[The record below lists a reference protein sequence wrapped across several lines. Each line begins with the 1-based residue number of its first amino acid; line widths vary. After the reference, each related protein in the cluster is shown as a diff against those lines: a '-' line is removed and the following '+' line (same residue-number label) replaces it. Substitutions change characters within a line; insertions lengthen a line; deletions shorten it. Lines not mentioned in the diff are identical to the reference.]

1 MDTTAVRLS
10 GRQWWLLA
18 VGCMGVALV
27 IAAMAALYTALPE
40 IAADTGAT
48 QQQLT
53 WIIDGYTLML
63 ACLVLPC
70 GALGDRYGRRLVL
83 VLGLVVFSL
92 ASALPLALNSPT
104 WLIVARAFAG
114 VGAALV
120 MPSTLSLLTANFPE
134 SRRSAAIA
142 TWAGVAGVS
151 AVIGF
156 LGSGLLLEFF
166 SWLSIFVGMAAA
178 GAVLAVAGCTVVDS
192 VDDSRPAMDPLG
204 TVCSAAAVGL
214 LVIGAIEAP
223 VRGWTDPLTL
233 FALVGAVLAGVGFVF
248 VELRVRRPLLDVRL
262 FAVRGFGAGSVA
274 VGMQF
279 LAAFGTFLLIMQFM
293 QLFLGYS
300 ALKSAVALAP
310 MIVPMIALAMAAPY
324 LAERYGLR
332 LPTLTGVGMIGIA
345 LLGLS
350 RLTPESDYL
359 DLLWPLLV
367 MSSGLGLSSPP
378 ATAAII
384 ANTPAAKHGVASAV
398 NDAAREVG
406 AAVGIA
412 IAGSVLAAG
421 YTERIAPILP
431 QLPEQA
437 REPVGGSLAAAVQ
450 VAEQAGPQADPLVD
464 AAQSAFM
471 HGASNAALALG
482 VVTLV
487 AAALLGLWAPGRS
500 ATPAVLRPEEAARG
514 GTPSDEVSAVEE
526 AAVRRRTGSDGSKKA
541 THA

>member
-1 MDTTAVRLS
+1 MDTTVVRLS
-10 GRQWWLLA
+10 GRQWWLLTVA
-18 VGCMGVALV
+18 CMGVALV
-27 IAAMAALYTALPE
+27 IAAMAGLYTALPE

-83 VLGLVVFSL
+83 ILGLLVFSV
-92 ASALPLALNSPT
+92 ASALPLLLDSPT
-104 WLIVARAFAG
+104 WLIIARALAG
-114 VGAALV
+114 AGAALV

-156 LGSGLLLEFF
+156 LGSGLLLEFY
-166 SWLSIFVGMAAA
+166 SWISIFIGMAAA
-178 GAVLAVAGCTVVDS
+178 SAVLAVASCTVTDS
-192 VDDSRPAMDPLG
+192 TDDTRPAMDPLG
-204 TVCSAAAVGL
+204 TVCSVAAVGL
-214 LVIGAIEAP
+214 LVIGAIEGP

-233 FALVGAVLAGVGFVF
+233 FALGGAVLAGLSFVF
-248 VELRVRRPLLDVRL
+248 VELRVQRPLLDVRL
-262 FAVRGFGAGSVA
+262 FAVRGFGSGSVA

-324 LAERYGLR
+324 LAERFGLR
-332 LPTLTGVGMIGIA
+332 LPTLIGVGMIGVA

-350 RLTPESDYL
+350 RLTPQSDYA

-421 YTERIAPILP
+421 YTEQIAPILP

-437 REPVGGSLAAAVQ
+437 REPVGGSLAAAIQ
-450 VAEQAGPQADPLVD
+450 VAEQAGPQADPLID

-471 HGASNAALALG
+471 HGAANASLALG
-482 VVTLV
+482 VLTLV
-487 AAALLGLWAPGRS
+487 AAVLLGIWAPGRAS
-500 ATPAVLRPEEAARG
+500 VTAADEPADQALE
-514 GTPSDEVSAVEE
+514 GTSGEGERVS
-526 AAVRRRTGSDGSKKA
+526 VRKGAGNDGSKKA
-541 THA
+541 TIA

>member
-1 MDTTAVRLS
+1 MDTTVVRLS
-10 GRQWWLLA
+10 GRQWWLLTVA
-18 VGCMGVALV
+18 CLGVALV
-27 IAAMAALYTALPE
+27 IAAMAGLYTALPE

-83 VLGLVVFSL
+83 ILGLVVFSV
-92 ASALPLALNSPT
+92 ASALPLMLDTPT
-104 WLIVARAFAG
+104 WLIVARALAG
-114 VGAALV
+114 AGAALV

-156 LGSGLLLEFF
+156 LGSGLLLEFH
-166 SWLSIFVGMAAA
+166 SWISIFVGMAAA
-178 GAVLAVAGCTVVDS
+178 SAVLAVASCTVTDS
-192 VDDSRPAMDPLG
+192 TDDSRPAMDPLG

-233 FALVGAVLAGVGFVF
+233 FALGGAVLAGLGFVF

-262 FAVRGFGAGSVA
+262 FAVRGFGSGSVA

-324 LAERYGLR
+324 LAERFGLR
-332 LPTLTGVGMIGIA
+332 LPTLIGVGMIGVA

-350 RLTPESDYL
+350 RLTPDSDYV

-384 ANTPAAKHGVASAV
+384 ANTPPAKHGVASAV

-437 REPVGGSLAAAVQ
+437 REPVGGSLAAAMQ

-471 HGASNAALALG
+471 HGATNASLALG
-482 VVTLV
+482 ILTLV
-487 AAALLGLWAPGRS
+487 AAVLLGIWAPGRGS
-500 ATPAVLRPEEAARG
+500 VPTAAEQDDVTR
-514 GTPSDEVSAVEE
+514 DAE
-526 AAVRRRTGSDGSKKA
+526 KA
-541 THA
+541 TIG

>member
-1 MDTTAVRLS
+1 MDSTVIRLS
-10 GRQWWLLA
+10 GRQWWLLVVA
-18 VGCMGVALV
+18 CMGVALV

-83 VLGLVVFSL
+83 VLGLVLFSV
-92 ASALPLALNSPT
+92 ASALPLVLDSPT
-104 WLIVARAFAG
+104 WLIVARAVAG
-114 VGAALV
+114 AGAALV

-156 LGSGLLLEFF
+156 LGSGLLLEFH
-166 SWLSIFVGMAAA
+166 SWIAIFVAMAAA
-178 GAVLAVAGCTVVDS
+178 SVVLAVASCTVTDS
-192 VDDSRPAMDPLG
+192 TDDARPAMDPLG
-204 TVCSAAAVGL
+204 TVCSVAAIGL
-214 LVIGAIEAP
+214 LVIGTIEGP
-223 VRGWTDPLTL
+223 VRGWTDPVTL
-233 FALVGAVLAGVGFVF
+233 FALAGAVLAGLGFVF
-248 VELRVRRPLLDVRL
+248 VELRVERPLLDVRL
-262 FAVRGFGAGSVA
+262 FAVRGFGSGSVA

-310 MIVPMIALAMAAPY
+310 MIVPMVALAMAAPY
-324 LAERYGLR
+324 LAERFGLR
-332 LPTLTGVGMIGIA
+332 LPTLVGVGMIGIA
-345 LLGLS
+345 LIGLS
-350 RLTPESDYL
+350 RLTAESVYT

-421 YTERIAPILP
+421 YTERIAPLLP

-437 REPVGGSLAAAVQ
+437 REPVSGSLAAAMQ

-471 HGASNAALALG
+471 HGACNAALALG
-482 VVTLV
+482 VLTLV
-487 AAALLGLWAPGRS
+487 AAVALGIWAPGRRAMTTA
-500 ATPAVLRPEEAARG
+500 ATGEKAAPEDGSVA
-514 GTPSDEVSAVEE
+514 DEVADGEPVAVSEG
-526 AAVRRRTGSDGSKKA
+526 AGNGSTRESIG
-541 THA
+541 